1 MINDHD
7 LNKRLMELFAETEEV
22 NEEPKNC
29 GCGKEVCETYGVQEV
44 EEAPAQES
52 YSPGDE
58 YEEGMVSN
66 CCGAPI
72 IGVVDG
78 TGRCSE
84 CKEMASAEVE
94 TDEAIE
100 IEPETSEAPCGMEP
114 ELELA
119 PDTEQTGGSVT
130 FRQEKNTDKGSVSIE
145 ASADDMQELAKVLK
159 LAGITLPQGINPE
172 QPEQPEAE
180 VEVDAD
186 DGSHPTMDFPHTD
199 VDANMSTDKAV
210 LTSVIRDKLRDYL
223 KNSRS

>member
-29 GCGKEVCETYGVQEV
+29 GCGKRVCETTGFVDETIEEEGAEAVQE
-44 EEAPAQES
+44 E
-52 YSPGDE
+52 
-58 YEEGMVSN
+58 
-66 CCGAPI
+66 PI
-72 IGVVDG
+72 V
-78 TGRCSE
+78 
-84 CKEMASAEVE
+84 
-94 TDEAIE
+94 
-100 IEPETSEAPCGMEP
+100 IEPETDEAPCGMEP

-119 PDTEQTGGSVT
+119 PEQTGGSVT

-159 LAGITLPQGINPE
+159 LAGITLPQDINPE

-186 DGSHPTMDFPHTD
+186 DGSHPTMDFPQTD
-199 VDANMSTDKAV
+199 VNPNMSTDKAV

>member
-1 MINDHD
+1 MNNHD
-7 LNKRLMELFAETEEV
+7 LNKRLMELFA
-22 NEEPKNC
+22 
-29 GCGKEVCETYGVQEV
+29 
-44 EEAPAQES
+44 EAPAQES

-58 YEEGMVSN
+58 YEEGTVSN

-78 TGRCSE
+78 TGRCSD
-84 CKEMASAEVE
+84 CKEMSSAEVE

-114 ELELA
+114 EMEPA
-119 PDTEQTGGSVT
+119 PEQTGGSVT
-130 FRQEKNTDKGSVSIE
+130 FRQEKNTDKGSVSID
-145 ASADDMQELAKVLK
+145 ANADNMQELAKVLK
-159 LAGITLPQGINPE
+159 LAGLTLPQGINPE

>member
-1 MINDHD
+1 MNNHD
-7 LNKRLMELFAETEEV
+7 LNKKLLELFA
-22 NEEPKNC
+22 
-29 GCGKEVCETYGVQEV
+29 
-44 EEAPAQES
+44 EAPAQE
-52 YSPGDE
+52 
-58 YEEGMVSN
+58 VSN

-72 IGVVDG
+72 EGEVDSG
-78 TGRCSE
+78 HGRCSQ
-84 CKEMASAEVE
+84 CKEMASVE
-94 TDEAIE
+94 TDEAVE
-100 IEPETSEAPCGMEP
+100 PGNEVMVIEPETDEAPCGMEP

-119 PDTEQTGGSVT
+119 PEQTGGSVT
-130 FRQEKNTDKGSVSIE
+130 FKQEKNTAKGSVSIE

-180 VEVDAD
+180 VEVDTD